1 MSFPATLPNLPK
13 PPIQPNPGYQRTPL
27 HFKPGPQDP
36 GFGELSLPT
45 SSTAKPVMLPCSSS
59 TVTDMKEVLGS
70 WKEKRKKTSR
80 HAKKKKYIS
89 ISLRKR
95 TSFGKPAK
103 RVTNTFLGNAR
114 GKRGSGAFPSNKLK
128 KHNSLSLPLPF
139 FGGGTTWR
147 IRVRDR
153 KVWCFLNQEGPL
165 LRRVKPEGPRRLAD
179 IPQLEY
185 CSALPT

>member
-1 MSFPATLPNLPK
+1 MA
-13 PPIQPNPGYQRTPL
+13 
-27 HFKPGPQDP
+27 
-36 GFGELSLPT
+36 
-45 SSTAKPVMLPCSSS
+45 
-59 TVTDMKEVLGS
+59 LG
-70 WKEKRKKTSR
+70 RKKGRKQADTQ
-80 HAKKKKYIS
+80 KQKKYIS

-114 GKRGSGAFPSNKLK
+114 GKRGSGAFPLNKLK
-128 KHNSLSLPLPF
+128 KHHFLSLPLPF

-147 IRVRDR
+147 IRVRAR

-165 LRRVKPEGPRRLAD
+165 LRVWKPEGPRRLAD

-185 CSALPT
+185 CSALPSRRKPLKMRGVSNPEILPVSHKGDHRLGNDGQRGEVMRR